1 MKKEIGRISKTN
13 EKFNF
18 TDQELLALNQRVFRN
33 YLLNQVGYDKSEIPI
48 LMRLHNA
55 YLNKDNIRKYINYS
69 AAVLYS
75 ALIRDE
81 LENIAN
87 LEKLY

>member
-1 MKKEIGRISKTN
+1 
-13 EKFNF
+13 
-18 TDQELLALNQRVFRN
+18 
-33 YLLNQVGYDKSEIPI
+33 
-48 LMRLHNA
+48 MRLHNA